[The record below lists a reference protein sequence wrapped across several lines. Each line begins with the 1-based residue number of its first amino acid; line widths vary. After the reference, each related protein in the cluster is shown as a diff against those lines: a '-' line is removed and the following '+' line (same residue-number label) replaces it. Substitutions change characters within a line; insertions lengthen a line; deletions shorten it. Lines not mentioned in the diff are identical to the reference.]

1 MTLEQMT
8 NLKRLHF
15 VTTDSLTF
23 KFNDGKFE
31 VGFFTPQEESI
42 NVENKWRIVT
52 NNDSVKYRETQSNDY
67 TKIIDGNKVIDV
79 L

>member
-8 NLKRLHF
+8 DLKRLHL
-15 VTTDSLTF
+15 VTTNSLTF
-23 KFNDGKFE
+23 TFNDGTFE
-31 VGFFTPQEESI
+31 VGYFTSQEEPV
-42 NVENKWRIVT
+42 NAENKWRIVT

-67 TKIIDGNKVIDV
+67 TKIIDGNKVIEV